1 VARRKGPSNRYEL
14 ITCAWEG
21 HVLVGTEVAVV
32 TADDGLVVREWDG
45 MRWCRC
51 LRCDAWLPTP
61 VPGEPTMERVPPRH
75 EIDLPL
81 RGPALR
87 DRYVLRLIAC
97 DRALHVIILTLLAIA
112 FLTFAWRD
120 KALHDDYQN
129 LMNALNGGGATA
141 SRVRGVLG
149 YLGKAFH
156 YSPTHLVVLAVI
168 FFAFAAVEAVEAVG
182 LWWNKR
188 WAEYLTFIV
197 TSALIPYEIYELTLK
212 VSVLKVVAFVLN
224 VLVVAYLLFAKRLF
238 GVRGGHAAE
247 AERKRELSGWRAL
260 EESLPDGVGAP
271 TS

>member
-1 VARRKGPSNRYEL
+1 MERRKGPSNRYEL
-14 ITCAWEG
+14 FTCAWEG
-21 HVLVGTEVAVV
+21 HALVGAEAAVV
-32 TADDGLVVREWDG
+32 TTEDALIVREADG
-45 MRWCRC
+45 VRWCRC
-51 LRCDAWLPTP
+51 LRCDAWMPAEVPAEP
-61 VPGEPTMERVPPRH
+61 VLERVPPRD
-75 EIDLPL
+75 EIELPL

-97 DRALHVIILTLLAIA
+97 DRALHVVILTLVAIA

-129 LMNALNGGGATA
+129 LMNALNGGGTTA
-141 SRVRGVLG
+141 LRVRGVLG

-188 WAEYLTFIV
+188 WAEYLTLIV
-197 TSALIPYEIYELTLK
+197 TSALIPFEIYELTLK
-212 VSVLKVVAFVLN
+212 VSVLKVLAFVVN

-247 AERKRELSGWRAL
+247 AERKRELSGWKAIEDAQPTGAR
-260 EESLPDGVGAP
+260 AP
-271 TS
+271 TL

>member
-14 ITCAWEG
+14 FTCAWEG
-21 HVLVGTEVAVV
+21 HALVGADAAVI
-32 TADDGLVVREWDG
+32 TAGDSLIVREADG
-45 MRWCRC
+45 VRWCRC
-51 LRCDAWLPTP
+51 LRCDAWMPAL
-61 VPGEPTMERVPPRH
+61 VPDEPSIERVPDRD

-81 RGPALR
+81 RGPVLR

-141 SRVRGVLG
+141 SRVRGLLG

-168 FFAFAAVEAVEAVG
+168 FFAFAGVEALEAVG

-188 WAEYLTFIV
+188 WAEYLTVVV
-197 TSALIPYEIYELTLK
+197 TSLLIPYEIYELTLK

-224 VLVVAYLLFAKRLF
+224 VLVVAYLLYAKRLF

-247 AERKRELSGWRAL
+247 AERKRELSGWKAL
-260 EESLPDGVGAP
+260 EDAQPAGVGVP
-271 TS
+271 TA